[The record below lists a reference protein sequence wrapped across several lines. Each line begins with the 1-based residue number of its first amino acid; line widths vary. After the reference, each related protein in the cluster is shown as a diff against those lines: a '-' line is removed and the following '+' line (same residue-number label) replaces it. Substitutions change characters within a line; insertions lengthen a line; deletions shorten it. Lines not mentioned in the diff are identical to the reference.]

1 MDECADRVGAG
12 CCLSLLDD
20 RPSGAVTSYCLA
32 ANASVYTLTLEDHL
46 GKAKDLLE
54 GRKNSKMSEW
64 LLYTESVIFICLLAP
79 PSGRVLPDKMVLQ
92 AAPENR

>member
-54 GRKNSKMSEW
+54 GRK
-64 LLYTESVIFICLLAP
+64 
-79 PSGRVLPDKMVLQ
+79 LQ
-92 AAPENR
+92 NVAVVYRKCDFYLSSRSSIW